1 MEQTVIEQG
10 VGVVTTLAGRDPA
23 TILNALTIALFLFF
37 AYILYISLKQ
47 LQDQRALI
55 DNCTKAIEMNTNQT
69 KGMIQVA
76 EKMMEVMT
84 QNQVFHMTSVDD
96 SRKRS
101 ESIRG
106 DIARLERAI
115 SELRGDI
122 RECKK

>member
-10 VGVVTTLAGRDPA
+10 AGVVTTLAGRDPA
-23 TILNALTIALFLFF
+23 TILNALTIVLFLLF
-37 AYILYISLKQ
+37 AYILYMSLKQ

-96 SRKRS
+96 SRQRS

-115 SELRGDI
+115 SDLRGDI
-122 RECKK
+122 REFKK